1 MKIDIQHIAKLA
13 RLSIEED
20 KAAMFEKQM
29 EDIVAMCENLPE
41 ITAGFDPVDPDHPM
55 ALRRDEI
62 TPSFPREDILK
73 NAPHSQ
79 AGCVVV
85 PRTVE

>member
-13 RLSIEED
+13 RLSIPED
-20 KAAMFEKQM
+20 KAAMFEHQM
-29 EDIVAMCENLPE
+29 EEIVAMCENMPE
-41 ITAGFDPVDPDHPM
+41 MTSGFDPVDPSHPM
-55 ALRRDEI
+55 ELRPDRI
-62 TPSFPREDILK
+62 RPSFSREDILK
-73 NAPHSQ
+73 NAPQSQ

>member
-13 RLSIEED
+13 RLSIPEE
-20 KAAMFEKQM
+20 KAPMFERQM
-29 EDIVAMCENLPE
+29 EEIVAMCENMPE
-41 ITAGFDPVDPDHPM
+41 ITADFDPVDPAHPM

-62 TPSFPREDILK
+62 APSFSREDILR
-73 NAPHSQ
+73 NAPQSQ